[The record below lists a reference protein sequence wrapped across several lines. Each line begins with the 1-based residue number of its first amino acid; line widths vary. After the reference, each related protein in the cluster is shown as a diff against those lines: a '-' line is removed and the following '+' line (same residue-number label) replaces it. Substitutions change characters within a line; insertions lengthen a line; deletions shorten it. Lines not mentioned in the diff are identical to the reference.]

1 MEENMIVQTGFPSK
15 LLVTKRTLEGV
26 RDAFM
31 DDSDVPPQFA
41 PVRKILATV
50 GAGKGVDLARM
61 FDPLVNVLLVCFQ
74 TAEIGKITPTD
85 LTGDDDTALVDLHV
99 NLVEIGLDKLLTTD
113 CTGVF
118 VLGLTLVCDCD
129 VCFEV

>member
-41 PVRKILATV
+41 PVRKSLATV
-50 GAGKGVDLARM
+50 GAGKGVHLARM
-61 FDPLVNVLLVCFQ
+61 FDPLVNALLVCFQ

-99 NLVEIGLDKLLTTD
+99 GLVISLVNIFTTD
-113 CTGVF
+113 FTSAF
-118 VLGLTLVCDCD
+118 VLGLGLTLVYSFN
-129 VCFEV
+129 VSLE